1 MIQDILG
8 RVQRL
13 LLSPP
18 AEWDAISGEPAN
30 MGDIYKNYVLP
41 LVAFS
46 AVAGAIGSFML
57 GLNFGFIVRSLL
69 LTIIIGAAGVYIF
82 SLIIDALAPTFGG
95 QKNAG
100 QALKVAAYAP
110 TAAWVASIFNII
122 PALSILSFIGA
133 LYSLYLLYV
142 GLPKLMN
149 CPADKALVYTVVIV
163 VCAFVSALVLS
174 FLLVPLIIGASMF

>member
-13 LLSPP
+13 LLSPG
-18 AEWDAISGEPAN
+18 AEWDAISGESAN

-41 LVAFS
+41 LVVFS
-46 AVAGAIGSFML
+46 AVAGAVGTFML
-57 GLNFGFIVRSLL
+57 GLNVGFVLRSLL
-69 LTIIIGAAGVYIF
+69 VAVIVGAASVYLF
-82 SLIIDALAPTFGG
+82 ALIIDALAPTFGG

-110 TAAWVASIFNII
+110 TAAWVASVFNII
-122 PALSILSFIGA
+122 PASRIFLLLG

-142 GLPKLMN
+142 GLPKLMH
-149 CPADKALVYTVVIV
+149 CPEDKALVYTIVIF
-163 VCAFVSALVLS
+163 VCAFVGAMILT
-174 FLLVPLIIGASMF
+174 FLLVPLIVGASMF